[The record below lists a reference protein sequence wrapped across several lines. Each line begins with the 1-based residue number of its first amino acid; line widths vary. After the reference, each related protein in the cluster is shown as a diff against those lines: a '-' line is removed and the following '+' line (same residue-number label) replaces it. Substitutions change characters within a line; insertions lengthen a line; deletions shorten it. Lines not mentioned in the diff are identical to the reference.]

1 MGGDSPGCIDFFMKN
16 RMRYRFVLT
25 TALIVAF
32 GELYVAGAATTQTQN
47 VNKTVMDGAYSVTL
61 KVLPAEYF
69 KGPKQTMVRE
79 SGAAPV
85 AVQGAEHPNH
95 HLVVFVKDDGKPVEN
110 AKVTIDYRKISPK
123 ETNWTAVA
131 TTRMDVKGVGV
142 SSTHYGNNVKL
153 NPGSYQARVDVNGDT
168 VTVPFKLQRG

>member
-1 MGGDSPGCIDFFMKN
+1 
-16 RMRYRFVLT
+16 MRYRFVLT
-25 TALIVAF
+25 AALIVAF

-47 VNKTVMDGAYSVTL
+47 RSQNVSKTVSKTVMDGAYSVTL

-85 AVQGAEHPNH
+85 AVKGPERPNH
-95 HLVVFVKDDGKPVEN
+95 HLVVFVKDNGKPVEN
-110 AKVTIDYRKISPK
+110 AKVTIDYRKMSPK

-153 NPGSYQARVDVNGDT
+153 NPGSYQARIDVNGNT
-168 VTVPFKLQRG
+168 VSVPFRLQQG